1 MKTNLIDD
9 AICLFR
15 AGLASCSNAAYWK
28 KALLCPALTGAVTG
42 CKLGMTV
49 PEATTVVLPA
59 INDDETFE
67 VRVKA
72 AINENIFAKIQIKQN
87 GNNRN

>member
-1 MKTNLIDD
+1 MKTNLIYD
-9 AICLFR
+9 AICLFK
-15 AGLASCSNAAYWK
+15 AGMASCSNAAYWK
-28 KALLCPALTGAVTG
+28 KALLCPAVTG
-42 CKLGMTV
+42 CKQGTTV
-49 PEATTVVLPA
+49 PEATTVVFSA

-72 AINENIFAKIQIKQN
+72 AINENTFAKIQIKQY